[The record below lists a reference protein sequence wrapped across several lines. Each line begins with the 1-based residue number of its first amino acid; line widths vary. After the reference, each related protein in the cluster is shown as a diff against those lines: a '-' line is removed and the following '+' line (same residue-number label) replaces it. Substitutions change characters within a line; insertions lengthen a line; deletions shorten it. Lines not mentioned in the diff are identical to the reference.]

1 MDYQLIATDM
11 DGTLLDSNKSIP
23 KESIEALHILE
34 NKGIKIMF
42 STGRPIESA
51 ASYATSININPSFAA
66 CNGAVISYEDYL
78 ETIHLD
84 KEQIIKTAKICDEL
98 NFEYI
103 IYTENMGYYT
113 SLDIYNEYYRDNKL
127 VRADAVSKVLFN
139 TIQDIMD
146 LDDMNKIIKVDF
158 FDPKSRI
165 MDIYSQFPIDLNKS
179 NLILQDESSIE
190 ITNKKV
196 SKGNAVKKVAEYYKI
211 PREKIIAIGDGGNDV
226 SMFEYAGCSVSMG
239 NARDI
244 VKSKADMVT
253 DTNDNLGFVKA
264 LKKLNIL

>member
-34 NKGIKIMF
+34 DKGIKIMF

-51 ASYATSININPSFAA
+51 ASYATSINIHPSFGA
-66 CNGAVISYEDYL
+66 CNGAVISYEDYI

-113 SLDIYNEYYRDNKL
+113 SLEIYSEYYKDNEL
-127 VRADAVSKVLFN
+127 VRADAVPKVVFN
-139 TIQDIMD
+139 TIEDIMD
-146 LDDMNKIIKVDF
+146 LDNMNKIIKVDF
-158 FDPKSRI
+158 FDPDSRI
-165 MDIYSQFPIDLNKS
+165 IDRYRQFPIDWNQS
-179 NLILQDESSIE
+179 NVVLQDESCIE

-196 SKGNAVKKVAEYYKI
+196 SKGNAVKKVADHYKI
-211 PREKIIAIGDGGNDV
+211 PREKIIAIGDGGNDI
-226 SMFEYAGCSVSMG
+226 SMFEYAGCSISMG

-264 LKKLNIL
+264 LEKLNIL

>member
-11 DGTLLDSNKSIP
+11 DGTLLDSNKLIP

-34 NKGIKIMF
+34 DKGIKIMF

-51 ASYATSININPSFAA
+51 QSYANSINIKPSFAA
-66 CNGAVISYEDYL
+66 SNGAIVSYEDYL

-84 KEQIIKTAKICDEL
+84 KEQIIKTAKMCHEL
-98 NFEYI
+98 NFGYV

-113 SLDIYNEYYRDNKL
+113 SLDIYKEYYRDNEL
-127 VRADAVSKVLFN
+127 VRADDVPKVVFN
-139 TIQDIMD
+139 TIEDIMN
-146 LDDMNKIIKVDF
+146 LEDMDKIIKADF

-165 MDIYSQFPIDLNKS
+165 MDIYSEFPIDFHQS
-179 NLILQDESSIE
+179 NVTIQDECSIE
-190 ITNKKV
+190 VTHKKV

-211 PREKIIAIGDGGNDV
+211 PREKVISIGDGGNDI
-226 SMFEYAGCSVSMG
+226 SMFEYAGCSISMG

-253 DTNDNLGFVKA
+253 DTNDNQGFVKA